1 MTQKNRTGAA
11 LFCAALGNAIFGFS
25 FMFSRIALQY
35 TEPFVMLMYR
45 FVLTA
50 LLLTLLALWSARQN
64 GRRELGWMRFD
75 LKGKNIAPM
84 LAMGLIQPV
93 GYFLC
98 ESYGIRLTNS
108 TFSGVMIA
116 LVPIAAIVCGAIA
129 LHEVP
134 KWTQIAFSLL
144 SIAGVVLMTVQQ
156 RSEGQIHPLGVILLL
171 GAVITGSYFNVL
183 SRKISRK
190 FSALERTAVM
200 MYVAALT
207 FTMLAIIQSRANLS
221 ALIEPIRHPEFL
233 AAIAYL
239 SICSSIIAFLA
250 LNYANNYLPVAK
262 SCSFANL
269 TTVFSLFAGVIFL
282 KEPFNGMSLL
292 ASAMI
297 IVGIW
302 GSQKA

>member
-25 FMFSRIALQY
+25 FMFSRIALRY
-35 TEPFVMLMYR
+35 AEPFVMLMYR

-50 LLLTLLALWSARQN
+50 ALLTVIALWSSRQN
-64 GRRELGWMRFD
+64 GKRDLRWMRFD
-75 LKGKNIAPM
+75 LKGKSIAPM

-98 ESYGIRLTNS
+98 ESYGISMTNS

-116 LVPIAAIVCGAIA
+116 LVPIVAIVCGAVA
-129 LHEVP
+129 LREFP

-144 SIAGVVLMTVQQ
+144 SIAGVILMTVQQ
-156 RSEGQIHPLGVILLL
+156 RSEGQIKPLGVILLL
-171 GAVITGSYFNVL
+171 GAVLTGSYFNVL
-183 SRKISRK
+183 SRKISR
-190 FSALERTAVM
+190 FFTALERTVVM
-200 MYVAALT
+200 MYVAAAA
-207 FTMLAIIQSRANLS
+207 FSVLALLQSRNDLS
-221 ALIEPIRHPEFL
+221 VLIEPVRHPEFL
-233 AAIAYL
+233 SAIAYL

-250 LNYANNYLPVAK
+250 LNYANNYLPVAR

-269 TTVFSLFAGVIFL
+269 TTVFSLFAGVVFL
-282 KEPFNGMSLL
+282 REPFSGISLL
-292 ASAMI
+292 ASVMI

-302 GSQKA
+302 GSQKI